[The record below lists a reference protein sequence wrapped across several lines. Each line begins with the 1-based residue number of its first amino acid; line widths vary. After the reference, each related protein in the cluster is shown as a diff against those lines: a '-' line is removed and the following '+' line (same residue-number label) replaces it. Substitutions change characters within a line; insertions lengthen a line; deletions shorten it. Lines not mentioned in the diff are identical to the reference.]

1 MTHAINYINRVLTR
15 QLDRSICVVFCRQ

>member
-15 QLDRSICVVFCRQ
+15 QLDRSICVVCCRQ